1 MNLKKYHELLVP
13 VGNYES
19 LIQAIN
25 NGADAV
31 YLGGK
36 KFGARAFAENFT
48 LDKIEEAT
56 KLCHLYGVKIYITV
70 NTLVYESEI
79 DDALEYCKELHKI
92 GVDALIMQDVGLIN
106 LVHQTIPNMVIHA
119 STQMHNHSSESI
131 NFLKSLGVK
140 RIVFAR
146 ELSLDYINNINS
158 DIEKEVFIHGS
169 LCVSYSGQCL
179 FSSCILGRSGNCGE
193 CAGLCR
199 LPYKLI
205 ENDKEIN
212 TDGEYILSP
221 KDISSIDNFKKLMD
235 SNIDSFKIEG
245 RMKSPEY
252 VGMVTKIYRTLI
264 DQYNNGKELKIDDE
278 DMFLLKA
285 IFNREYT
292 RGFLFN
298 DIKIMNYKHPNH
310 IGVGIG
316 KVTNVTKKRIKIE
329 LNHDLKQ
336 FEGIRFKNSNKGMI
350 VNFMY
355 NESDNLINIGLKNHT
370 IYLDN
375 KVGLK
380 ELDEVM
386 LTNPIIKLDKEI
398 TKKINVSISFEGYI
412 SNKMKITLL
421 DGENTVEVLGNIVE
435 KSKSAPITRKRIEEV
450 LRKSGNTP
458 FKVNKVDVNIDDNI
472 FIPIGVLNELRRN
485 VLDKLKMIRENKKC
499 DYVENSIVFN
509 NKNHDITNEVSV
521 LVRTKEQLK
530 ACRDLNIKNIIVI
543 DKQLMNNDL
552 IYRVPRDNMHH
563 FYEYKNLLVTDYAS
577 LDKYPNNPSDYF
589 LNVTNHYTLDY
600 ISNYASKVM
609 LSVECTNDDIKDIL
623 KKCSNKYNIEV
634 LVYGNIEL
642 MLMKYCPLNMI
653 INKNKICNV
662 CSGNN
667 KYYLKAQNGTKYRLI
682 TNKDVHSTT
691 ILNCNKTNKIDDIIY
706 LKNIGVTNYRVEFL
720 DENYDECLKI
730 LERVIENA
738 RQ

>member
-1 MNLKKYHELLVP
+1 MNSKKYHELLVP
-13 VGNYES
+13 VGNYDS

-48 LDKIEEAT
+48 IDKIEDAT

-70 NTLVYESEI
+70 NTLMYESEI
-79 DDALEYCKELHKI
+79 DDALEYCKQLHKI
-92 GVDALIMQDVGLIN
+92 GVDALIMQDVGLIT

-146 ELSLDYINNINS
+146 ELSLDYINNIKEN
-158 DIEKEVFIHGS
+158 IEKEVFIHGS

-179 FSSCILGRSGNCGE
+179 FSSCILGRSGNRGE

-205 ENDKEIN
+205 ENDKEID

-235 SNIDSFKIEG
+235 SNVLSFKIEG

-264 DQYNNGKELKIDDE
+264 NQYNNGEELKIDEE

-292 RGFLFN
+292 NGFLFN
-298 DIKIMNYKHPNH
+298 DSKIMNYKHPNH
-310 IGVGIG
+310 IGVCIG
-316 KVTNVTKKRIKIE
+316 KITNVTKKRIKIE

-355 NESDNLINIGLKNHT
+355 NESDDLINVGLKNHT

-375 KVGLK
+375 KVGLD

-386 LTNPIIKLDKEI
+386 LTSPIVKLDKEI
-398 TKKINVSISFEGYI
+398 TKKIDVNISFEGFI
-412 SNKMKITLL
+412 NNKMKITIL
-421 DGENTVEVLGNIVE
+421 DGENKVELLGNVVE
-435 KSKSAPITRKRIEEV
+435 KSKSAPITRDRIEEI

-458 FKVNKVDVNIDDNI
+458 FKVNKVIINADNDI
-472 FIPIGVLNELRRN
+472 FIPVGILNELRRN
-485 VLDKLKMIRENKKC
+485 ALDKLKKIRESKRC
-499 DYVENSIVFN
+499 DYVEKSLVFN
-509 NKNHDITNEVSV
+509 NKNQSITNEISV
-521 LVRTKEQLK
+521 LVRTKEQLN
-530 ACRDLNIKNIIVI
+530 ACRDLNIKNIIVT
-543 DKQLMNNDL
+543 DEKLMDNDL
-552 IYRVPRDNMHH
+552 IYRVPRDGIHH
-563 FYEYKNLLVTDYAS
+563 NYDYKKLLVTDYAS
-577 LDKYPNNPSDYF
+577 LDKYPNNSADYF
-589 LNVTNHYTLDY
+589 LNVNNHYTLDH

-609 LSVECTNDDIKDIL
+609 LSVECTNEDIKDIL
-623 KKCSNKYNIEV
+623 EKCNNKYNVEV

-653 INKNKICNV
+653 INKNKLCNICRN
-662 CSGNN
+662 NN
-667 KYYLKAQNGTKYRLI
+667 KYYLKMLNGAYYRLL
-682 TNKDVHSTT
+682 TNKNTHSTT
-691 ILNCNKTNKIDDIIY
+691 ILNCSKTNKIDDIIY
-706 LKNIGVTNYRVEFL
+706 LKSIGVTNYRVEFS
-720 DENYDECLKI
+720 DEKYDECLKI

-738 RQ
+738 R